1 MFTPFAFVKSTTAEP
16 AADADATA
24 YLAEVV
30 SVGGTVDGTIT
41 SAVNTLFTSL
51 KSNSLY
57 TEIRAM
63 YPIVGGTA
71 LSHGIEGK
79 APTNNDFKITWSG
92 SALTHNASGI
102 IVSASS
108 AGYGSIRKTPAQMFT
123 GIDNIGMGHYLKT
136 LTNTV
141 GGSPNQIGLV
151 ANGNGENGRFQF
163 ATPDNGGVYFIIGG
177 TGGYIE
183 YFDANP
189 VGFNFGVR
197 RSSTSIQYYLNGTS
211 KQLVTTSN
219 ASTFNSTDNIEIFG
233 MNEGARLPTNLTNF
247 VIFTNALDDTQAG
260 TLNTIIST
268 FETSLSRN
276 Y

>member
-1 MFTPFAFVKSTTAEP
+1 MFTPFAFVKSTTAEA

-24 YLAEVV
+24 YLAEVTA
-30 SVGGTVDGTIT
+30 VGGTVNGTIT
-41 SAVNTLFTSL
+41 SAVNALFTSL

-79 APTNNDFKITWSG
+79 APTDNDFEITWSG
-92 SALTHNASGI
+92 SALTHNSNGI

-123 GIDNIGMGHYLKT
+123 GIDNVGMGHYLKT
-136 LTNTV
+136 LSNV
-141 GGSPNQIGLV
+141 GTSPNQIGLV
-151 ANGNGENGRFQF
+151 ANGGGESGRFQF
-163 ATPDNGGVYFIIGG
+163 ATPDLGEVFFLVGG
-177 TGGYIE
+177 TGGFIQ
-183 YFDANP
+183 FADANP
-189 VGFNFGVR
+189 LGFNFGVR

-211 KQLVTTSN
+211 QQLVTTSN

-233 MNEGARLPTNLTNF
+233 LNAGQRLPTNLSNF
-247 VIFTNALDDTQAG
+247 YIFTNALSNAQVS

-276 Y
+276 F